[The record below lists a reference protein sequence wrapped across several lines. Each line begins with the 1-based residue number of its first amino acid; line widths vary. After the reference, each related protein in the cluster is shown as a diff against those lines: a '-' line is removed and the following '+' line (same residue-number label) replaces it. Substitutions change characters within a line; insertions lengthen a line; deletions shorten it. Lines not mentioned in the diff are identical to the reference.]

1 MTIIMCIYLIS
12 KIMHAYLYDI
22 NTIINIG
29 CTTTIDRECEN
40 EVDAFLN
47 SYCADL
53 ASLAAATP
61 PPPTLHPTITPSQCT
76 QATLTTT
83 VTPSCTNPV
92 AGGGNSFQVTISIPD
107 SGESDQSPLTV
118 ETGSI
123 PILVLAA
130 LLGLSVLLLAVV
142 SIGWVC
148 TCLIMKKR
156 EISLSSAYKG

>member
-1 MTIIMCIYLIS
+1 MHICMTLI
-12 KIMHAYLYDI
+12 L
-22 NTIINIG
+22 G
-29 CTTTIDRECEN
+29 CTATIDRECED

-53 ASLAAATP
+53 AALAAVT

-83 VTPSCTNPV
+83 VTPSCTNPA
-92 AGGGNSFQVTISIPD
+92 AGGGNSFQVTIPIPD
-107 SGESDQSPLTV
+107 SGESDQLPLTV
-118 ETGSI
+118 ETGSV
-123 PILVLAA
+123 PTLVLAA

-142 SIGWVC
+142 STGWVC
-148 TCLIMKKR
+148 TCLVMKKR

>member
-1 MTIIMCIYLIS
+1 MHICIY
-12 KIMHAYLYDI
+12 AI

-29 CTTTIDRECEN
+29 CTTTIDRECED

-53 ASLAAATP
+53 AALAAATP
-61 PPPTLHPTITPSQCT
+61 PPTLHPAITPSQCT

-83 VTPSCTNPV
+83 VIPSCTNPA
-92 AGGGNSFQVTISIPD
+92 AGGGNSFQITIPISD
-107 SGESDQSPLTV
+107 SANSGESDQSLLTV
-118 ETGSI
+118 ETDSV

-142 SIGWVC
+142 STGWVC

>member
-1 MTIIMCIYLIS
+1 MTSILLLII
-12 KIMHAYLYDI
+12 
-22 NTIINIG
+22 IG
-29 CTTTIDRECEN
+29 CTATINRECED

-53 ASLAAATP
+53 AALAAVT

-83 VTPSCTNPV
+83 VVTPSCTNPA
-92 AGGGNSFQVTISIPD
+92 AGGGNSFQVTIPILD

-118 ETGSI
+118 ETGSV